1 MEIPVLLTTSQ
12 SAVNEAICTI
22 DNPMGY
28 KKNVYGGYIKE
39 TSLNNYNKIKPLIE
53 ADAGFGDDVRMPS
66 IENHTGGTMALVA
79 IELIRSQLEF
89 SAQIMKSVEINKA
102 RIWLNNVMPLDR
114 GQNEPSNYDNKSE
127 IFIDVYKDEA
137 GNYSIGGLGSDKNYT
152 STLSVN
158 RSVFTGR
165 FDGNFSEKKVQEI
178 GDKIKKGY
186 GSGAGFP
193 QGVPVVRGGG
203 INSGGNSGGGYGS
216 GEGSGGYG
224 GGGDDE
230 DPDGMTIR
238 IVPVGGGGG
247 GGKKD
252 NKPKHQQ

>member
-39 TSLNNYNKIKPLIE
+39 TNLNNYNKIKPLVE
-53 ADAGFGDDVRMPS
+53 ADTGFGEDVSSMPS
-66 IENHTGGTMALVA
+66 IKNHTESSMALVA

-89 SAQIMKSVEINKA
+89 NAQIMKSVEKNKA
-102 RIWLNNVMPLDR
+102 GIWLNNVMPLDR
-114 GQNEPSNYDNKSE
+114 GQNEPSNYLNKSD

-137 GNYSIGGLGSDKNYT
+137 GSYSIGGLGSDKNYT

-158 RSVFTGR
+158 RPVFTGR
-165 FDGNFSEKKVQEI
+165 FDGNFSEKKVREI

-186 GSGAGFP
+186 GSGSGFP
-193 QGVPVVRGGG
+193 EGVPVMRGDGRIPQYGDGIVTVTGG
-203 INSGGNSGGGYGS
+203 PYAPVDVSITPGNGS
-216 GEGSGGYG
+216 
-224 GGGDDE
+224 
-230 DPDGMTIR
+230 
-238 IVPVGGGGG
+238 G